1 MATHPRAAVESLD
14 PADAPA
20 VDVIDWYVVK
30 PERFSGWEIVQSNIN
45 AGVRCPLVDIVR
57 LKSTFFDTMVDEC
70 EKRREKRILIP
81 NGTFATPAELHAA
94 VGWQFP
100 SQIIIFPEG
109 SIKSIILAYHKLDI
123 LKNIHGRA
131 FLEEMGNKKE
141 AMTPPERMNTGHVCH
156 LPPMVKQGVF
166 EFASQWTEGK
176 PTEPVLA
183 HMATLLSI
191 AKTTVEIRD
200 HLRQSG
206 STVDPATAKKWLA
219 DLEK

>member
-156 LPPMVKQGVF
+156 LPRRVSRLSRCWRTWRRSCRSRRQRSR
-166 EFASQWTEGK
+166 FATISGRAAVPSTR
-176 PTEPVLA
+176 P
-183 HMATLLSI
+183 
-191 AKTTVEIRD
+191 
-200 HLRQSG
+200 LRRNG
-206 STVDPATAKKWLA
+206 WLI
-219 DLEK
+219 